1 MKSLAGITPIN
12 YIKITNVSGSFTG
25 ASAYHYTGYQY
36 PITFSGST
44 MTYTINE
51 GVVTVT
57 FHMSGCSVT
66 GAEFYTP
73 TLNFSVSIAGYIL

>member
-1 MKSLAGITPIN
+1 MKSLVGITPIN
-12 YIKITNVSGSFTG
+12 YIKITNVSGLFTG

-36 PITFSGST
+36 SVNFSGST

-57 FHMSGCSVT
+57 FHMSGCSIT
-66 GAEFYTP
+66 PAEFFTP
-73 TLNFSVSIAGYIL
+73 TCNFSVSISGYVL